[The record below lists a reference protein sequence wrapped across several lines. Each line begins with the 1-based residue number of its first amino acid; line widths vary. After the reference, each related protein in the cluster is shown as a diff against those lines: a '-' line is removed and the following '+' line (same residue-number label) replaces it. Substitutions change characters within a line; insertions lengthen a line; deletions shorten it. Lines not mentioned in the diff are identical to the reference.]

1 MIRTKGY
8 HSPVILITERV
19 AMVTKDSITLFGQR
33 PANFED
39 FTAIIR
45 SRLLYTKLPS
55 IGASGYDL
63 IGYVVDI
70 EEEFSIFVV
79 IDMQWRT

>member
-8 HSPVILITERV
+8 HGPVILITEYV
-19 AMVTKDSITLFGQR
+19 AVITEDSITLFVQQ

-39 FTAIIR
+39 FTAVIR
-45 SRLLYTKLPS
+45 PRLLYTELAS

-63 IGYVVDI
+63 IGYVVGI
-70 EEEFSIFVV
+70 EEDFSIFVV
-79 IDMQWRT
+79 IDKG

>member
-8 HSPVILITERV
+8 HSPSILITLHV
-19 AMVTKDSITLFGQR
+19 AVVTKDSITLFGQQ

-39 FTAIIR
+39 FTAVIR
-45 SRLLYTKLPS
+45 SRLLYTELAR

-63 IGYVVDI
+63 IGYVVGV

-79 IDMQWRT
+79 IDKS

>member
-8 HSPVILITERV
+8 HSPVILITEHV
-19 AMVTKDSITLFGQR
+19 AVITKDSITLFGQQ

-39 FTAIIR
+39 FTAVIR
-45 SRLLYTKLPS
+45 PRLLYTELAS

-63 IGYVVDI
+63 IVVCC
-70 EEEFSIFVV
+70 SPRRGV
-79 IDMQWRT
+79 